1 MNSPWYSAAQLAQ
14 MKLAGLPGSEP
25 GMRMRAQSENWLSR
39 QVPGKGGKNGLRTE
53 YQPPRAVLDEI
64 KSRRM
69 SEVFEAQKQLPASI
83 DATAT
88 PCPAVKKHEV
98 FRADGAMVK
107 RGLIR
112 RVKTEAQLNDV
123 DRARR
128 DASLVICQAIESAMA
143 LSACSARHAM
153 QELAERVLDGIARP
167 ELIEAVATTY
177 IKPRKTGQTVSSLV
191 SRLQKMYAAYGQGRS
206 EGDMARYMV
215 PGKAEKHGQ
224 NPIHV
229 HVFLIFYCRPNRPPV
244 SEAWRAAQGWF
255 ETQSLPCPAVD
266 TFYRIEKSLP
276 VTLKYRGRMTG
287 AAWRSLLPYISRDVS
302 MFFTNDLWVADGHS
316 FKAKVQHPI
325 HGQPFTPE
333 VTVVIDW
340 VSRRVVGWS
349 VDLAESTIAVS
360 AAFRHAQQQTRCRP
374 LIYYSDN
381 GSGHT
386 SKMIDCPVHG
396 TLARQGIAH
405 ETGIPGNPQG
415 RGVIERLWDVT
426 IIALARTYPTCTW
439 KGADKEAVR
448 KMLVEMNKKDG
459 LGKAALPS
467 WQQFIDDCERVLG
480 WDGEYNREHAHRSLD
495 KRTPAQEYERRLD
508 ENAADCGPTDAELD
522 VLWMPEV
529 RRVPDRGLVRLF
541 GNEYSNTAL
550 VDLLAEGEEVRV
562 RYDLH
567 NADKVWLLRM
577 DGRYLCEAEWNAHKR
592 AAFPVPRVE
601 QLREGRADG
610 KIKRGERIIN
620 EAKAELGN
628 TIEGEKYL
636 EDITDYIDLTPKMPV
651 RELTAADFMD
661 APAEKQPEASY
672 QDTVMWLSG
681 EGPDPRE
688 NKNVA
693 AG

>member
-128 DASLVICQAIESAMA
+128 DASLVICQAIESAML

-153 QELAERVLDGIARP
+153 IELAERVLEGVARP
-167 ELIEAVATTY
+167 ELIDAVATTY

-628 TIEGEKYL
+628 TIEGEKDL